1 MAQNTP
7 QANPHQIRVA
17 ARQSAYPNQATET
30 AAVSAVDEAV
40 WAHVRRYEQM
50 TVEQSRSMI
59 AERKADEA
67 KAVEAI
73 TALRA
78 QIVRPLNDG
87 AAPDAAM
94 AKEFQQYRL
103 HAESIKSDLRRAQ
116 ADAESLMERNADI
129 YGSLVK
135 TWEKYPM
142 LRPVIH

>member
-1 MAQNTP
+1 MAQNTA
-7 QANPHQIRVA
+7 QANPHQLRLA

-30 AAVSAVDEAV
+30 VAVAAVDEAV

-59 AERKADEA
+59 AERKADEV

-73 TALRA
+73 TALRT
-78 QIVRPLNDG
+78 QIVRPLKDG
-87 AAPDAAM
+87 ATPNAAL

-103 HAESIKSDLRRAQ
+103 HAESIKANLRRAQ
-116 ADAESLMERNADI
+116 ADAETLIERNSDV

-135 TWEKYPM
+135 VWEKYPM
-142 LRPVIH
+142 LRPIIR